1 MSTLRNSDGLNV
13 DGRAPSSLN
22 LLKKVHNV
30 EIWIRYDGSSDRP
43 IRFDV
48 TYKIDDVEYF
58 ERIKKETK

>member
-30 EIWIRYDGSSDRP
+30 DIRIRYDGSSDRP
-43 IRFDV
+43 ISFDV
-48 TYKIDDVEYF
+48 TYKIDGVEYF
-58 ERIKKETK
+58 ERIKNVNK